1 MSLQF
6 KKKIIME
13 GVVRVKSAYNTWDV
27 FWTNEV
33 QMRQCSRRVAS
44 RRRVAGAI
52 RSLIN
57 ARSLQLECTRVL
69 QDSLLLP
76 VLTYGSE
83 MILREK
89 ERSRAVQM
97 DNFRGLLGIRRVDKV
112 LNAWIRQLCKVMKG
126 VDEKTDE
133 GALR

>member
-1 MSLQF
+1 M
-6 KKKIIME
+6 
-13 GVVRVKSAYNTWDV
+13 KSAYNTWDV

-83 MILREK
+83 TILREK

-97 DNFRGLLGIRRVDKV
+97 DNFRGLLGIRRMDKV